1 MGGVWVVVATSACCK
16 IFTQKSHNAPLESL
30 YEFDDPDARL
40 RPGDINTDRPGRAF
54 DSNGRG
60 RHAMGNTV
68 APAEQRSIRFAKRV
82 AGRLD
87 RARQRNRFS
96 RLVLVAEPRFLGHLR
111 HGLNPA
117 TRSRLT
123 AEIGKNLVTEDA
135 GTIRS
140 HLPYRL

>member
-1 MGGVWVVVATSACCK
+1 MGGVWVVVATSARCR
-16 IFTQKSHNAPLESL
+16 IFSQKAHAAPLEAVS
-30 YEFDDPDARL
+30 EFDDPGARL
-40 RPGDINTDRPGRAF
+40 KPGEINSDRPGRAF
-54 DSNGRG
+54 DSNGKG
-60 RHAMGNTV
+60 RHAMGSAVN
-68 APAEQRSIRFAKRV
+68 PGEQRSIRFAKRV
-82 AGRLD
+82 AEQLD

-96 RLVLVAEPRFLGHLR
+96 RLVLVADPKFLGLLR

-123 AEIGKNLVTEDA
+123 AEIGKNLAAEDP